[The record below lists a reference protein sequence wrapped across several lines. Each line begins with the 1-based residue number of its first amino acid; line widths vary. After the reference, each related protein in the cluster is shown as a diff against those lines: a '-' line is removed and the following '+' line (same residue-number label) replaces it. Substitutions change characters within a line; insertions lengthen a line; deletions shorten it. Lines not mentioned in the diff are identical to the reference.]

1 MVMKL
6 MRFLQRM
13 PFIKNKITRLIEKKE
28 ETFVQIDNQIK
39 DLYRNNKY
47 TFFTSLSL
55 EFIARVVSCLE
66 VYIILYIFSADASFF
81 DSILILAFTSLF
93 ANLMFFSP
101 MQLGA
106 REGGFVMSVALL
118 SIPYSYGVFMA
129 LLIRI
134 REVVYVII
142 GIALMK
148 IGNK

>member
-1 MVMKL
+1 M
-6 MRFLQRM
+6 
-13 PFIKNKITRLIEKKE
+13 
-28 ETFVQIDNQIK
+28 
-39 DLYRNNKY
+39 YRNNKY

-148 IGNK
+148 IGNNR

>member
-1 MVMKL
+1 M
-6 MRFLQRM
+6 
-13 PFIKNKITRLIEKKE
+13 IEKKE
-28 ETFVQIDNQIK
+28 ETFIQIDNQIK

-55 EFIARVVSCLE
+55 EFIARVVSCAE
-66 VYIILYIFSADASFF
+66 VYIILLIFSAEASYF

-118 SIPYSYGVFMA
+118 SITAY
-129 LLIRI
+129 LWRC
-134 REVVYVII
+134 
-142 GIALMK
+142 
-148 IGNK
+148 